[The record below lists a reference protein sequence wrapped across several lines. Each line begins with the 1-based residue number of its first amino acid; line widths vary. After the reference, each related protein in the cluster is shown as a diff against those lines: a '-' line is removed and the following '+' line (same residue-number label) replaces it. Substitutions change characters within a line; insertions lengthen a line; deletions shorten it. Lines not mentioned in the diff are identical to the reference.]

1 MGRVIWVSDMT
12 NGRNKGAAFERHV
25 SSLIDEHLGI
35 KVRRDLDQYREALHG
50 DLIGL
55 DGWIIECKRYKMA
68 NGGHHHADWW
78 TQVEAAAVSL
88 QAEPVL
94 IYKYDRADIHC
105 VIRLSVI
112 SSDFAGKPDTV
123 TVSFSTW
130 CMLVREQLARK
141 MLPVDGD
148 LNP

>member
-1 MGRVIWVSDMT
+1 MA

-50 DLIGL
+50 DLTGL
-55 DGWIIECKRYKMA
+55 DGWVIECKRYKMS

-78 TQVEAAAVSL
+78 SQVEAAGVSL

-105 VIRLSVI
+105 VVRLGLINPELESVT
-112 SSDFAGKPDTV
+112 DTA

-141 MLPVDGD
+141 ILPVDGE
-148 LNP
+148 